1 MSTPPHIT
9 DGKSSSIAALFAP
22 GADGAGR
29 KVAITA
35 AKAPVAPLT
44 MPGRPPKRPQIS
56 PTIHAEC
63 SATGG
68 RTCAISANAIDSG
81 ICAKQMTTPSIVSR
95 TTTAAVTGGSA
106 SREAPPAS
114 ESRRARRG
122 RAPSSRAGGGRRGSV
137 VESTRAR
144 GGIVRRAAE
153 RGSRTGRAAF
163 FFELSF
169 EIEEFRTR
177 DRTRLKI
184 GAKIGANA
192 PQRALCAACVLAE
205 GA

>member
-1 MSTPPHIT
+1 MGRGARSTRRTGSIVTKRSRRRSQTTSMRTPPHIT

-106 SREAPPAS
+106 LREAPPAS
-114 ESRRARRG
+114 ESRRASG
-122 RAPSSRAGGGRRGSV
+122 RAPSSRAGGGRRGSEV
-137 VESTRAR
+137 EESTRAR
-144 GGIVRRAAE
+144 GGIGERRGCGRRRA
-153 RGSRTGRAAF
+153 S
-163 FFELSF
+163 S
-169 EIEEFRTR
+169 
-177 DRTRLKI
+177 
-184 GAKIGANA
+184 
-192 PQRALCAACVLAE
+192 
-205 GA
+205 